1 MTMTPG
7 EHAAVHLRE
16 FIERIIEERDRQYSA
31 RFDHLVTMFN
41 REVNALKELTEQALD
56 AMREAVI
63 KAEQAQR
70 EYNIRSNEFRGQ
82 LDDQNKL
89 MMSRSESMGLFK
101 VQEDKL
107 YSVKGEL
114 EIRMISAGNARDKQI
129 ENIIADIKSLRES
142 RSEGGGAR
150 TALVSGW
157 NWLVAAILLLIA
169 IATYLAKR

>member
-1 MTMTPG
+1 MTTPG
-7 EHAAVHLRE
+7 ERAVVELKDY
-16 FIERIIEERDRQYSA
+16 FERILDERDRQYSA
-31 RFDHLVTMFN
+31 RFDHLAMMFN
-41 REVNALKELTEQALD
+41 REVHALKELTEQALA
-56 AMREAVI
+56 AMREAVV
-63 KAEQAQR
+63 KAEAAQR

-89 MMSRSESMGLFK
+89 MISRSEAMGLFK

-107 YSVKGEL
+107 YSVRTEL
-114 EIRMISAGNARDKQI
+114 ENRMTTTTNTRDKQADG
-129 ENIIADIKSLRES
+129 IIADIKSLRES

-157 NWLVAAILLLIA
+157 NWIVAAILLLIA